1 MGETEAILLGLLLYI
16 LIQQIMGGD
25 DGRRSVRALDN
36 KTVDKCTY
44 WQIRPAYKFTSNFE
58 VFLLVSVGTRALGIY

>member
-16 LIQQIMGGD
+16 LIQQIMGD
-25 DGRRSVRALDN
+25 DGRRSGRALDN